1 MSKSYRDKLRLMIVL
16 LLALSVGL
24 SGAWLITSSFDG
36 ALEREVTAAQTEQR
50 MALYMLAA
58 AAGGREDDAETLTA
72 AVRTLERQ
80 TGQPFRLTGVDGA
93 VLYEQ
98 ARGSGFQGGLTAQ
111 AAADTEI
118 GSCIGSLPDGVSR
131 TAIQA
136 DFYRCLRELKL
147 EKYKALTA
155 QPLELDLREN
165 TRVKSE

>member
-1 MSKSYRDKLRLMIVL
+1 MSYRDKLRLMIVL

-58 AAGGREDDAETLTA
+58 GGREDDAETLAA

-111 AAADTEI
+111 AAADTMVWRIQEVAD
-118 GSCIGSLPDGVSR
+118 GSH
-131 TAIQA
+131 AIQIA
-136 DFYRCLRELKL
+136 GALSGEGGTLYLEALR
-147 EKYKALTA
+147 
-155 QPLELDLREN
+155 PVLRMC
-165 TRVKSE
+165 TVPGTIWRAASAGCCSRSP